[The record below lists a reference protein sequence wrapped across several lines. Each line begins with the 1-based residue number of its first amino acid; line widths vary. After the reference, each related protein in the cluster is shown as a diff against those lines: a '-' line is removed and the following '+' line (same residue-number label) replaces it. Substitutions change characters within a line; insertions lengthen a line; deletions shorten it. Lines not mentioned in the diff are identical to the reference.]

1 MVTKQESTETAVLL
15 MWMCRGPYGHGL
27 KVGRQLLHST
37 ALHSTAQHCTAKH
50 STAQHCTALHIC
62 RLSLNIAAGW
72 SDAQREEKRQELR
85 FVLDATVCAQGG
97 TIFYYQ
103 GLHDIAS
110 VLLLVMGDRTAYQ
123 TLTHLSL
130 CQLRDCTRYSPFET
144 LQMCCKSTATTWCQ
158 ESSHCQGYAW
168 SSVTAQHI
176 MICSKDAAKIGLAK
190 LPDIYLHFIAHCC
203 AEVLWMLCLSC

>member
-1 MVTKQESTETAVLL
+1 MFAS
-15 MWMCRGPYGHGL
+15 
-27 KVGRQLLHST
+27 S
-37 ALHSTAQHCTAKH
+37 
-50 STAQHCTALHIC
+50 
-62 RLSLNIAAGW
+62 LSLNIAAGW

-130 CQLRDCTRYSPFET
+130 CQLRDCTRYNSFNP
-144 LQMCCKSTATTWCQ
+144 LQMCFKSTTANWCQ
-158 ESSHCQGYAW
+158 ESGRGRGYA
-168 SSVTAQHI
+168 
-176 MICSKDAAKIGLAK
+176 
-190 LPDIYLHFIAHCC
+190 
-203 AEVLWMLCLSC
+203 

>member
-1 MVTKQESTETAVLL
+1 MCTMVTKQESTETAVLL
-15 MWMCRGPYGHGL
+15 MWMCKGPYGLGL
-27 KVGRQLLHST
+27 KVGGLLHST
-37 ALHSTAQHCTAKH
+37 ALHSTALHSAAHHCTAKH
-50 STAQHCTALHIC
+50 STAQHCTVQHIC
-62 RLSLNIAAGW
+62 SLSVKIAAGW

-130 CQLRDCTRYSPFET
+130 CQLRDCTRYSSFDI
-144 LQMCCKSTATTWCQ
+144 LQMCCKSTATTLCQ
-158 ESSHCQGYAW
+158 DSSHCQGYA
-168 SSVTAQHI
+168 
-176 MICSKDAAKIGLAK
+176 
-190 LPDIYLHFIAHCC
+190 
-203 AEVLWMLCLSC
+203 

>member
-1 MVTKQESTETAVLL
+1 MLASNF
-15 MWMCRGPYGHGL
+15 
-27 KVGRQLLHST
+27 
-37 ALHSTAQHCTAKH
+37 
-50 STAQHCTALHIC
+50 
-62 RLSLNIAAGW
+62 SLNNAAGW

-130 CQLRDCTRYSPFET
+130 CQLRDCTRYNSFNP
-144 LQMCCKSTATTWCQ
+144 LHMCCKSTAAVRCQ
-158 ESSHCQGYAW
+158 E
-168 SSVTAQHI
+168 
-176 MICSKDAAKIGLAK
+176 LA
-190 LPDIYLHFIAHCC
+190 HGWGC
-203 AEVLWMLCLSC
+203 A

>member
-1 MVTKQESTETAVLL
+1 
-15 MWMCRGPYGHGL
+15 MCRGPYGLGL
-27 KVGRQLLHST
+27 KVGGQL
-37 ALHSTAQHCTAKH
+37 QH
-50 STAQHCTALHIC
+50 STAQHCTALHSKAQHSCIVQHIC
-62 RLSLNIAAGW
+62 SLSLNIAAGW

-130 CQLRDCTRYSPFET
+130 CQLRDCTRYSPFTT
-144 LQMCCKSTATTWCQ
+144 LQMCCKSTAITWCQ
-158 ESSHCQGYAW
+158 QSSHCQGYA
-168 SSVTAQHI
+168 
-176 MICSKDAAKIGLAK
+176 
-190 LPDIYLHFIAHCC
+190 
-203 AEVLWMLCLSC
+203 